1 MITTVANQKGG
12 VGKTTTAANIG
23 ALFARRGRRVL
34 VVDTDPQFALTRQLG
49 LEARSLGV
57 NLVDVLAGRA
67 GAADAIVRGV
77 HGVDV
82 IPAAGELAGVEMS
95 LVGEL
100 GRERFLH
107 DALEPVVDDYDE
119 VVIDTPPNLGLLTV
133 NALVCS
139 DCVLAPVSAEDEG
152 AVHGILELRGTITK
166 LAKRLG
172 GEAPRLIALVTRW
185 SPTRISSRTVED
197 RLSEAGLAPAG
208 RIRLRSALVAEAA
221 AARVPVASLAPDS
234 CVALAYGES
243 SSCSAE
249 RQRDERAR
257 TPRPAGRRSARRE
270 ARIEPR
276 PPATSSSEIA
286 GRLRDIPIAEIHANP
301 AQPRKRF
308 DESALAALADSI
320 RERGVL
326 QPVIVRPVDD
336 GYELVAGE
344 RRWRAAETRRRG
356 DHSGTRR
363 RCAGPGRFARARADR
378 EHRARG
384 PQPDRAGKDVLR
396 PARRPADDQHGPR
409 ASGSGAAGRTS
420 RTRCDCSTC
429 PTTSSR

>member
-1 MITTVANQKGG
+1 MVTVVANQKGG
-12 VGKTTTAANIG
+12 VGKTTTAANVG
-23 ALFARRGRRVL
+23 ALFAQRGRRVL

-172 GEAPRLIALVTRW
+172 GETPRLVALVTRW

-197 RLSEAGLAPAG
+197 RLAEAGLAPAG

-234 CVALAYGES
+234 CVALAYG
-243 SSCSAE
+243 
-249 RQRDERAR
+249 Q
-257 TPRPAGRRSARRE
+257 
-270 ARIEPR
+270 
-276 PPATSSSEIA
+276 
-286 GRLRDIPIAEIHANP
+286 
-301 AQPRKRF
+301 
-308 DESALAALADSI
+308 
-320 RERGVL
+320 V
-326 QPVIVRPVDD
+326 V
-336 GYELVAGE
+336 EL
-344 RRWRAAETRRRG
+344 
-356 DHSGTRR
+356 
-363 RCAGPGRFARARADR
+363 
-378 EHRARG
+378 
-384 PQPDRAGKDVLR
+384 L
-396 PARRPADDQHGPR
+396 
-409 ASGSGAAGRTS
+409 SGATAR
-420 RTRCDCSTC
+420 
-429 PTTSSR
+429 